1 MFSISRFGELLK
13 LLPRGSFDRAVE
25 KSGAD
30 RYRKSFSC
38 RQQLVAMLY
47 GQFSGATSLRVLAQS
62 WNAHYAHHY
71 HLNCGPIRRSTLAD
85 SNAKDS
91 CVPAF
96 QDLASD
102 LMRQAHGQLRREG
115 EELLQLLDSSSI
127 TVKGPG
133 AQWAKHTRTPRAP
146 GVKLHLLLGDTEGA
160 PLAAHLSD
168 ANVNDIEYAQQIEL
182 DADGVYVFDK
192 GYCDYGWWWRIQES
206 GARFVTRF
214 KRNAKLEV
222 VRARK
227 VAKEAAGI
235 ILKDELVRFA
245 NKNPGAGRKNPY
257 RGVVRRIEVAR
268 EGEPALVLATNDLKS
283 AALKIA
289 ERYKQRWQIELFFK
303 WIKQHL
309 RIKRLFG
316 RSRSAV
322 YVQILSALIAYL
334 LLAIYARLH
343 GIKTSLWLVLA
354 ELSATLFQRTQ
365 SEIHRERRRREQESN
380 LNSMQAILFT

>member
-1 MFSISRFGELLK
+1 MFRISRFGELLK
-13 LLPRGSFDRAVE
+13 LLPRGAFDRAVE
-25 KSGAD
+25 NVGAD
-30 RYRKSFSC
+30 RYRKRFSC
-38 RQQLVAMLY
+38 WQQLVAMLY
-47 GQFSGATSLRVLAQS
+47 GQFSGATSLRVLERGFNAQC
-62 WNAHYAHHY
+62 AHHY
-71 HLNCGPIRRSTLAD
+71 HLGCKELRRSTLAD

-91 CVPAF
+91 CVAGF
-96 QDLASD
+96 EALASE
-102 LMRQAHGQLRREG
+102 LMKQARGQLRQEG

-146 GVKLHLLLGDTEGA
+146 GVKLHLLLGGTQDA

-168 ANVNDIEYAQQIEL
+168 ANVNDIEYARRLEL
-182 DADGVYVFDK
+182 EADGIYVFDK
-192 GYCDYGWWWRIQES
+192 GYCNYTWWWEIQQS

-222 VRARK
+222 LQRRKIARN
-227 VAKEAAGI
+227 AAGI
-235 ILKDELVRFA
+235 ILKDELVYLS

-257 RGVVRRIEVAR
+257 KGPLRRIEVAR
-268 EGEPALVLATNDLKS
+268 EGKPSLVLATNDLKS

-334 LLAIYARLH
+334 LVAIYARTH
-343 GIKTSLWLVLA
+343 GIVTSLRLVLA
-354 ELSATLFQRTQ
+354 ELSATLFQRPQ
-365 SEIHRERRRREQESN
+365 SEFHRHRRRQEQQAAFK
-380 LNSMQAILFT
+380 SMQATLFT